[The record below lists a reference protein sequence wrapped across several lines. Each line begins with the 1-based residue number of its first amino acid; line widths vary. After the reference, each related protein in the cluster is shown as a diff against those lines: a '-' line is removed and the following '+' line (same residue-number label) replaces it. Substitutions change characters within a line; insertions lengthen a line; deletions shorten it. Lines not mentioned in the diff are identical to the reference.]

1 MDFDGMFPPT
11 GAEMAAHME
20 AQKNQAKAEEV
31 EGEKSKAAK
40 HKKKDSRPDL
50 RPPGMSPVVKKVLN
64 GIAILAVLGVAY
76 YGYLFIDRV
85 QSATLVTE
93 LESGQCISDFF
104 SEVEGEFR
112 NVFVVD
118 TTDCDKAHAYEVFT
132 TSNSVFSD
140 VTSEGYPGVERTFAI
155 GQDFCRAQYD
165 EFVGGEFASSPW
177 QVWTFVPTE
186 PRWGRGDR
194 KVQCLVGDANETVLV
209 EGTLEGAGN

>member
-1 MDFDGMFPPT
+1 MDFGGMFPPT
-11 GAEMAAHME
+11 GAEMAAQLE
-20 AQKNQAKAEEV
+20 AKQKQAQVDKTEDTTA
-31 EGEKSKAAK
+31 KTSKRN
-40 HKKKDSRPDL
+40 KKDSRADL
-50 RPPGMSPVVKKVLN
+50 RPAGMSPVVKQVLN
-64 GIAILAVLGVAY
+64 GVAILAMLGVAY

-104 SEVEGEFR
+104 NEVEGEFR

-118 TTDCDKAHAYEVFT
+118 ITDCEKAHAYEVFT
-132 TSNSVFSD
+132 TSNGVFSD
-140 VTSEGYPGVERTFAI
+140 VTTEAYPGVERTFAI

-165 EFVGGEFASSPW
+165 GFVGGEFASSPW

-209 EGTLEGAGN
+209 EGTLEGAGS